1 MRRAYGQPRMALV
14 DEIEVNELLKR
25 LAQRLGRVIAGV
37 VCAKMHMRTK
47 ERACMRLEESGDAA
61 G

>member
-1 MRRAYGQPRMALV
+1 MRRAYSQSRMPLV
-14 DEIEVNELLKR
+14 DEIEVNELFER
-25 LAQRLGRVIAGV
+25 HAQRLGRVITRA

-47 ERACMRLEESGDAA
+47 ERARMRLEESGDAA